1 HRVLRRGSGRHRAGR
16 AAPVRRGPLGP
27 GRPVRPRGRPRLA
40 GGAPAG
46 VRGRAAGR
54 AGAARRGTRPSGAR
68 RPRLPPT
75 AGRPPRP
82 ARDRRRVPGGRGR
95 ARGDGPGP
103 LRPPQHGPLPA
114 APDRRDRRAGPH
126 PPARRLGRP
135 DRAGPGPHGR
145 AAGARLARHH
155 DPTGRR
161 RGFVGI
167 LQTRWSD
174 LVGSA
179 HLASAPERGR
189 VERVLVVVAPGQG
202 SQTPGFLTPW
212 LELPGFRDR
221 MAWLSAVAGLDLI
234 AHGTTSD
241 ADTIKDT
248 AVAQPLIVA
257 SGLVSL
263 LALFEHPADGFQ
275 AVGVGAGHSVG
286 EITGASAAGVLTAE
300 QAMVFVRERGR
311 AMAAASAVTP
321 TGMSAVLGGDPE
333 EVLAVLERHGL
344 TPANMNGAGQVVAAG
359 TLEQL
364 EALKADPPTRA
375 RVIPLAVAGAFHTHH
390 MAPAVDTL
398 AGYARAIST
407 HDPRLRLVSN
417 ADGAVVQDGRE
428 VLRRL

>member
-1 HRVLRRGSGRHRAGR
+1 
-16 AAPVRRGPLGP
+16 
-27 GRPVRPRGRPRLA
+27 
-40 GGAPAG
+40 
-46 VRGRAAGR
+46 
-54 AGAARRGTRPSGAR
+54 
-68 RPRLPPT
+68 
-75 AGRPPRP
+75 
-82 ARDRRRVPGGRGR
+82 
-95 ARGDGPGP
+95 
-103 LRPPQHGPLPA
+103 
-114 APDRRDRRAGPH
+114 
-126 PPARRLGRP
+126 
-135 DRAGPGPHGR
+135 
-145 AAGARLARHH
+145 
-155 DPTGRR
+155 
-161 RGFVGI
+161 
-167 LQTRWSD
+167 
-174 LVGSA
+174 
-179 HLASAPERGR
+179 

-275 AVGVGAGHSVG
+275 AVGAGAGHSVG
-286 EITGASAAGVLTAE
+286 EITAASAAGVLTAE

-428 VLRRL
+428 VLRRLVSQVSNPVRWDLCMQTFADLGVTGLIEIPPAGTLANLAKRALPGVEVLAMKSPDDIEAAQRMVREHGGQADHSQRPSWQLVVAPVKGTVTQHVTEPDSVVRPGQTVATVTTLRDSHEVRSVHGGRLVEWLVEEGDPVAPGQPLLRLHPQEDTL